1 MPYSKKKPGSDS
13 RRNRADHCSFGSV
26 VMLAAERQVVI
37 LTSWWLPG
45 WTARRLPSKQ
55 YHLVGY
61 YSHIPQDH
69 LLS

>member
-1 MPYSKKKPGSDS
+1 MQQKSPAPTSSEPGRSLLV
-13 RRNRADHCSFGSV
+13 GSV
-26 VMLAAERQVVI
+26 VVTHQIALVGGDPDELVAAR
-37 LTSWWLPG
+37 L
-45 WTARRLPSKQ
+45 TARRLPSKQ